1 MKVACH
7 LGLGHYK
14 EALDIA
20 EIVLKSKPGD
30 LSGGLYKAYTEE
42 ALGMS
47 EKEIETINRCIGN
60 NPNDANC
67 RRIKLRFWRVPE
79 DIRNQSSK

>member
-14 EALDIA
+14 EALDIT

-30 LSGGLYKAYTEE
+30 LSGGLYKALSEE

-47 EKEIETINRCIGN
+47 EKAIETINRCIEN

-67 RRIKLRFWRVPE
+67 RRIKAEILEGTGRYQE
-79 DIRNQSSK
+79 SIK

>member
-14 EALDIA
+14 EALDIT

-30 LSGGLYKAYTEE
+30 LSGGLYKAYTEKRWE
-42 ALGMS
+42 CPKRQLRPS
-47 EKEIETINRCIGN
+47 IDVLKTTQTIRT
-60 NPNDANC
+60 
-67 RRIKLRFWRVPE
+67 VE
-79 DIRNQSSK
+79 E